1 MRKIVIH
8 SAGGYGK
15 LQLEEQPDPMPGE
28 GEVVVETAAI
38 GVNFADCCVRL
49 GVYESAKKYVG
60 WPITPGF
67 EFAGTVKS
75 FVPGPGKPPR
85 DDEIVPGAHVFGLVR
100 FGAYATHVVAPA
112 ANVYPVPSGFTLEQA
127 GGFATVFLTA
137 YHALF
142 QCAQAT
148 KGQTILIHSA
158 AGGVGSALIQL
169 AKIAECRTIGVV
181 GSSHKVQHAKS
192 LGCDVV
198 IDKSRERLWPAVERA
213 APQGIDIACD
223 ANGPETLAQSYRHL
237 RPTGRL
243 IVYGFHTML
252 PKTGGRLNYLQA
264 LWGLWKV
271 PRFNPLHL
279 VGENK
284 GVIGFNLSFL
294 FDRQDLL
301 GQAMR
306 DLLAWANTG
315 RIQPPQVTTFG
326 LADVAKAHQAIE
338 SGQTTGKLVL
348 VPENIG

>member
-1 MRKIVIH
+1 MRKVVIH

-15 LQLEEQPDPMPGE
+15 LQLEEQPDPTPGE

-49 GVYESAKKYVG
+49 GVYASAKKYVG

-67 EFAGTVKS
+67 EFAGRVKS
-75 FVPGPGKPPR
+75 VAGR
-85 DDEIVPGAHVFGLVR
+85 DDGIVPGAHVLGLVR
-100 FGAYATHVVAPA
+100 FGAYATHVVAPV

-127 GGFATVFLTA
+127 GGFAAVFLTA

-158 AGGVGSALIQL
+158 AGGVGSALIEL

-181 GSSHKVQHAKS
+181 GSSHKVEHARS

-198 IDKSRERLWPAVERA
+198 IDKSRESLWPAVERA
-213 APQGIDIACD
+213 APEGIDIACD

-252 PKTGGRLNYLQA
+252 PKTGGRLNYLHA
-264 LWGLWKV
+264 LWGLWKL
-271 PRFNPLHL
+271 PRFNPFRL

-306 DLLAWANTG
+306 DLLAWASSG
-315 RIQPPQVTTFG
+315 RIQPPKVTTFP
-326 LADVAKAHQAIE
+326 LADVANAHQAIE

-348 VPENIG
+348 VPKGLPNK

>member
-15 LQLEEQPDPMPGE
+15 LQLEEQPDPTPGE
-28 GEVVVETAAI
+28 GEVLVETAAI

-49 GVYESAKKYVG
+49 GVYASAKKYVG

-75 FVPGPGKPPR
+75 VGPSGREKPASDR
-85 DDEIVPGAHVFGLVR
+85 DLAPGARVFGVVR

-112 ANVYPVPSGFTLEQA
+112 ANVYPLPSGFTLEQA

-148 KGQTILIHSA
+148 KGQTVLIHSA

-169 AKIAECRTIGVV
+169 AKIAGCRTIGVV
-181 GSSHKVQHAKS
+181 GSSHKVQYAQS

-198 IDKSRERLWPAVERA
+198 IDKSRESLWPAVERA
-213 APQGIDIACD
+213 APDGVDITCD
-223 ANGPETLAQSYRHL
+223 ANGPATLAESYRHL

-252 PKTGGRLNYLQA
+252 PKTGGHLDYLQA

-271 PRFNPLHL
+271 PRFNPFHL
-279 VGENK
+279 VGDNK

-301 GQAMR
+301 SQGMR
-306 DLLAWANTG
+306 ELLAWANAG
-315 RIQPPQVTTFG
+315 RIQPPQVTTYP
-326 LADVAKAHQAIE
+326 LADVAQAHQAIE

-348 VPENIG
+348 VP

>member
-8 SAGGYGK
+8 SPGGYDQLK
-15 LQLEEQPDPMPGE
+15 LEEGTDPTPGE

-49 GVYESAKKYVG
+49 GVYASAKKYIG

-75 FVPGPGKPPR
+75 VRVRGPG
-85 DDEIVPGAHVFGLVR
+85 DDKLAPGAQVFGVVR
-100 FGAYATHVVAPA
+100 FGAYATHVVVPA
-112 ANVYPVPSGFTLEQA
+112 ANVYPVPSSFTLEQA
-127 GGFATVFLTA
+127 GGFATVYLTA

-148 KGQTILIHSA
+148 KGQTVLIHSA
-158 AGGVGSALIQL
+158 AGGVGSALIQV

-181 GSSHKVQHAKS
+181 GSPHKVEHARS

-198 IDKSRERLWPAVERA
+198 IDKSRESLWPAVERA
-213 APQGIDIACD
+213 APDGVDIACD
-223 ANGPETLAQSYRHL
+223 ANGPTTLAESYSHL

-243 IVYGFHTML
+243 VVYGFHTML
-252 PKTGGRLNYLQA
+252 PKTGRVNYLQA
-264 LWGLWKV
+264 LWGLWKT
-271 PRFNPLHL
+271 PRFNPFHL

-301 GQAMR
+301 GEAMR
-306 DLLAWANTG
+306 DLLAWANAG
-315 RIQPPQVTTFG
+315 RLQPPQVTTYP
-326 LADVAKAHQAIE
+326 LADVARAHEAIE

-348 VPENIG
+348 VP